1 MREIIKVKNVSKVYK
16 INKRKSGLFGAV
28 LNLFAPR
35 YEKKIA
41 VSDMNFSIEEGE
53 AVAFIGSN
61 GAGKST
67 TIKMLSGI
75 LYPSEGEITV
85 ASYVPYKQ
93 RKKYVSNIGVVLGQK
108 SQLVWDLPVRDG
120 YELIRHIYKI
130 SKEDYEKRLDE
141 FIEMLDM
148 KEFINQPVRQLSLGQ
163 KMRAEIV
170 AAMLHNP
177 KIIFLDEPTIG
188 LDLVAKKK
196 IQDFIR
202 TINKKYGFI
211 GRNGAGKTTC
221 MRMIGGLAKPTS
233 GEISMFGYAGKDLS
247 KVRSRVGCLIEAP
260 GVYPNMTAKE
270 NIEMKCRLF
279 GISKKGYAEGI
290 LDKVGLLNVGK
301 KKTKNFSLG
310 MKQRLGIGMAL
321 VGEPDLLVLDEPI
334 NGLDPQGIAE
344 VRDTIQNLCAQQDM
358 TVFISSHILEEL
370 SKLAT
375 DYGIINN
382 GALLQEITREELLSK
397 CSEKITLTVDNP
409 NKAVPVLDKMGFV
422 HYMIVDKNHI
432 DVYERL
438 NDSAALN
445 TALVTAGVSVA
456 QLAVT
461 GMELETY
468 FLSITGGATNV

>member
-1 MREIIKVKNVSKVYK
+1 MADSMLKVENINVYYGN
-16 INKRKSGLFGAV
+16 IHAV
-28 LNLFAPR
+28 
-35 YEKKIA
+35 KD
-41 VSDMNFSIEEGE
+41 VSFE
-53 AVAFIGSN
+53 VH
-61 GAGKST
+61 
-67 TIKMLSGI
+67 
-75 LYPSEGEITV
+75 EGEIVTL
-85 ASYVPYKQ
+85 
-93 RKKYVSNIGVVLGQK
+93 IG
-108 SQLVWDLPVRDG
+108 
-120 YELIRHIYKI
+120 
-130 SKEDYEKRLDE
+130 
-141 FIEMLDM
+141 
-148 KEFINQPVRQLSLGQ
+148 
-163 KMRAEIV
+163 A
-170 AAMLHNP
+170 
-177 KIIFLDEPTIG
+177 
-188 LDLVAKKK
+188 
-196 IQDFIR
+196 
-202 TINKKYGFI
+202 
-211 GRNGAGKTTC
+211 NGAGKTTC

-233 GEISMFGYAGKDLS
+233 GEISMFGYSGKDLS

>member
-1 MREIIKVKNVSKVYK
+1 MEKHVIYGFRSCRIFVDSVSFVFY
-16 INKRKSGLFGAV
+16 G
-28 LNLFAPR
+28 
-35 YEKKIA
+35 
-41 VSDMNFSIEEGE
+41 NFSERIGGSGQYECRLWESFGDHVAGWILELDRGEGIPWKGNYSSWLEQKTKRMEMEE
-53 AVAFIGSN
+53 
-61 GAGKST
+61 K
-67 TIKMLSGI
+67 
-75 LYPSEGEITV
+75 V
-85 ASYVPYKQ
+85 ASKR
-93 RKKYVSNIGVVLGQK
+93 RKTLERELDWVRMAPKARQAKGKARLNSYDKLLNEDVKEKEEKLEIFIPNGPRLGNK
-108 SQLVWDLPVRDG
+108 V
-120 YELIRHIYKI
+120 
-130 SKEDYEKRLDE
+130 
-141 FIEMLDM
+141 IEA
-148 KEFINQPVRQLSLGQ
+148 KG
-163 KMRAEIV
+163 
-170 AAMLHNP
+170 
-177 KIIFLDEPTIG
+177 
-188 LDLVAKKK
+188 VAKA
-196 IQDFIR
+196 
-202 TINKKYGFI
+202 YGDKLLFDNLNFMLPPNGIVGVI
-211 GRNGAGKTTC
+211 GPNGAGKTTC